1 MITIETASPTPP
13 YEQIRVQIATLI
25 RSGQL
30 PAGHRLPSVRQ
41 LAADLRAAPG
51 TIARSYRSLE
61 AAGLVECSRSSGT
74 RVRPGKAVSDQVNRT
89 ATALVEA
96 LVDEEVDLDDVLA
109 AVRTSWFQ
117 AHPDELP
124 EPMATLPGEQTG
136 RTSEPRAD
144 Q

>member
-1 MITIETASPTPP
+1 MITIETADPTPP
-13 YEQIRVQIATLI
+13 YEQIRVQIDTLI

-61 AAGLVECSRSSGT
+61 AAGLVECSRSGGT
-74 RVRPGKAVSDQVNRT
+74 RVRPGNAVPNHVNRT
-89 ATALVEA
+89 VTALVDA
-96 LVDEEVDLDDVLA
+96 LVDEEVNLEDLLA
-109 AVRTSWFQ
+109 AVRTAWLR
-117 AHPDELP
+117 AHPGELLD
-124 EPMATLPGEQTG
+124 PMATSPGEQTG
-136 RTSEPRAD
+136 RASGPSAD

>member
-1 MITIETASPTPP
+1 MIAIETADPTPP
-13 YEQIRVQIATLI
+13 YEQIRVQISTLI

-61 AAGLVECSRSSGT
+61 AAGLVESSRWAGT
-74 RVRPGKAVSDQVNRT
+74 RVRPGNAVPDHVNR
-89 ATALVEA
+89 AVASLIDALVGEK
-96 LVDEEVDLDDVLA
+96 VDLDDLLA
-109 AVRTSWFQ
+109 AVRTSWLH
-117 AHPDELP
+117 AHPDEP
-124 EPMATLPGEQTG
+124 SEPVAPSPGEQQG
-136 RTSEPRAD
+136 RAPERSAN